1 MNHSVLKPFAQTAR
15 RELRKQIELRL
26 DYVLRTD
33 SVELR
38 QRAGQVKALRDALTL
53 EGRDILVERVAYT
66 WFNRLAALRFMD
78 ANGYHPFGARVV
90 TAATEQETLPE
101 VLQQA
106 RAGVL
111 DADLRA
117 QLDTA
122 DMFDGVLS
130 GTIPTASKEGTAYR
144 MLLVAA
150 CHYYHQLMPFLFE
163 KLGDA
168 TELLLPEDLLTEQSV
183 AYSFRT
189 ELTDADCRDVEVI
202 GWLYQYYISEKKDAV
217 MARNDAV
224 PTEDIPAVTQL
235 FTPHWIVRY
244 LVENSL
250 GRLWLLNRPGSRL
263 REKMPYYIE
272 GEAETEFLKITKP
285 EEIKLLDPAGG
296 SGHML
301 TYAYDLLYAIY
312 EEEGYD
318 APEIPGLI
326 LKYNLHGID
335 ICDRAA
341 GLAAFALVMKARGS
355 DSRFFRRF
363 VSPQVIALQDVRFE
377 EGELS
382 AYFKAL
388 GFQPSALH
396 SDFNRLLHQFEE
408 AKNFGSLIH
417 PCLSEEQIR
426 QTRTKVTDLQAKI
439 ESGELIASAT
449 YDKILRVLTQAEALS
464 SQYHV
469 AVANPPYMGAANF
482 NPPLGLFAQNQYPRS
497 QADLFSMFIERCL
510 QLVQRRG
517 YGGLITMHSWMFISS
532 FDELRRGLVTEHS
545 LNSMLHL
552 GPRAF
557 DSIGGEVVQ
566 TTAFVLQSQVFTE
579 KTAVF
584 KRLVKGASEA
594 EKQAMFY
601 VGENEFVVSVSSF
614 EGVPGRPFAYW
625 ASPSLLKSFQAG
637 SVLKSLGKPRKGL
650 VTLDDRRFTKNWWEV
665 SYGNFGVGYENR
677 NAANNSGKKWFPI
690 NKGGG
695 FRKWSGFAEQV
706 INWANDGRELK
717 SFIISR
723 YGGGSYTKE
732 IRSEEYYFRPA
743 ITWGKI
749 NTASPSFRFSP
760 TGFIMGD
767 AGPCIFIDS
776 DLHPILGLLNSKVSH
791 AIIELLS
798 PTVNAGSGD
807 ISKIPI
813 IFSKNKSEHAQIV
826 TTAIDLARDDWDNFE
841 TSWDFHHLPLLKSG
855 LKRATLEESWQA
867 WEVQSKAAITYM
879 QELET
884 ENNRLYIAAYGL
896 DKELQPEVPENQI
909 TLARADVRKD
919 VASFLSYAVGCMMGR
934 YSLDQPGLI
943 LADAGSAVADYS
955 AKIPSPTFAPDADS
969 ILPVLDGEWFGDDVV
984 SRIRDFLRIT
994 FGDETL
1000 AENVTFVEE
1009 SLGRDLRKYFTREFY
1024 KDHLR
1029 TYKKRPIYWMV
1040 SSPDGSFQA
1049 LIYLHRY
1056 TRDTVNTLLNDYV
1069 REFLHK
1075 LESRQQEL
1083 TSVTLN
1089 ESARPAERTKATK
1102 ELGKIEKMLKEIRA
1116 WERDVVLP
1124 LAQQRIELD
1133 LDDGVKMN
1141 YQKFPGLL
1149 VPIPG
1154 LEKKEAE

>member
-1 MNHSVLKPFAQTAR
+1 
-15 RELRKQIELRL
+15 
-26 DYVLRTD
+26 
-33 SVELR
+33 
-38 QRAGQVKALRDALTL
+38 
-53 EGRDILVERVAYT
+53 
-66 WFNRLAALRFMD
+66 
-78 ANGYHPFGARVV
+78 
-90 TAATEQETLPE
+90 
-101 VLQQA
+101 
-106 RAGVL
+106 
-111 DADLRA
+111 
-117 QLDTA
+117 
-122 DMFDGVLS
+122 
-130 GTIPTASKEGTAYR
+130 
-144 MLLVAA
+144 
-150 CHYYHQLMPFLFE
+150 
-163 KLGDA
+163 
-168 TELLLPEDLLTEQSV
+168 
-183 AYSFRT
+183 
-189 ELTDADCRDVEVI
+189 
-202 GWLYQYYISEKKDAV
+202 
-217 MARNDAV
+217 
-224 PTEDIPAVTQL
+224 
-235 FTPHWIVRY
+235 
-244 LVENSL
+244 
-250 GRLWLLNRPGSRL
+250 
-263 REKMPYYIE
+263 
-272 GEAETEFLKITKP
+272 
-285 EEIKLLDPAGG
+285 
-296 SGHML
+296 
-301 TYAYDLLYAIY
+301 
-312 EEEGYD
+312 
-318 APEIPGLI
+318 
-326 LKYNLHGID
+326 
-335 ICDRAA
+335 
-341 GLAAFALVMKARGS
+341 
-355 DSRFFRRF
+355 
-363 VSPQVIALQDVRFE
+363 
-377 EGELS
+377 
-382 AYFKAL
+382 
-388 GFQPSALH
+388 
-396 SDFNRLLHQFEE
+396 
-408 AKNFGSLIH
+408 
-417 PCLSEEQIR
+417 
-426 QTRTKVTDLQAKI
+426 
-439 ESGELIASAT
+439 
-449 YDKILRVLTQAEALS
+449 
-464 SQYHV
+464 
-469 AVANPPYMGAANF
+469 
-482 NPPLGLFAQNQYPRS
+482 
-497 QADLFSMFIERCL
+497 
-510 QLVQRRG
+510 
-517 YGGLITMHSWMFISS
+517 
-532 FDELRRGLVTEHS
+532 
-545 LNSMLHL
+545 
-552 GPRAF
+552 
-557 DSIGGEVVQ
+557 
-566 TTAFVLQSQVFTE
+566 
-579 KTAVF
+579 
-584 KRLVKGASEA
+584 
-594 EKQAMFY
+594 
-601 VGENEFVVSVSSF
+601 
-614 EGVPGRPFAYW
+614 
-625 ASPSLLKSFQAG
+625 
-637 SVLKSLGKPRKGL
+637 
-650 VTLDDRRFTKNWWEV
+650 
-665 SYGNFGVGYENR
+665 
-677 NAANNSGKKWFPI
+677 
-690 NKGGG
+690 
-695 FRKWSGFAEQV
+695 
-706 INWANDGRELK
+706 
-717 SFIISR
+717 
-723 YGGGSYTKE
+723 
-732 IRSEEYYFRPA
+732 
-743 ITWGKI
+743 
-749 NTASPSFRFSP
+749 
-760 TGFIMGD
+760 MGD